1 MIKIISIISAASPW
15 LVAAAIAVI
24 SYHLGSQAAEADYNQ
39 RLAQQNQLAAEQIN
53 AAAQQYVLQQ
63 QQANNASAELEQ
75 VKAKLTA
82 TAKTL
87 QQRNQAN
94 AKITATT
101 TTNHTTA
108 CRLSDYDISLYNDAI
123 AFDRQPMLPAAIP
136 SQSATQATTTDLI
149 ANHIDNS
156 LRCNAIE
163 AQLNQLITV
172 IEQQK
177 ESPQ

>member
-1 MIKIISIISAASPW
+1 MNSVIFALVSTILFSYGTYSYQANKYRAIISDIN
-15 LVAAAIAVI
+15 
-24 SYHLGSQAAEADYNQ
+24 SQHAQEK
-39 RLAQQNQLAAEQIN
+39 AQQAQLAAEQIN

-63 QQANNASAELEQ
+63 QQANSASAQLEQ

-87 QQRNQAN
+87 QHRNQAN
-94 AKITATT
+94 AKTTANNATT
-101 TTNHTTA
+101 
-108 CRLSDYDISLYNDAI
+108 CRLSEYDISLYNDAI
-123 AFDRQPMLPAAIP
+123 AFDRLPMLPAAVP

-156 LRCNAIE
+156 LRCTAIE

-172 IEQQK
+172 IEQQQK
-177 ESPQ
+177 ETQ

>member
-1 MIKIISIISAASPW
+1 MNKVLLMILAVSVVSAIGGVGYRIGYD
-15 LVAAAIAVI
+15 LC
-24 SYHLGSQAAEADYNQ
+24 EADYNQ
-39 RLAQQNQLAAEQIN
+39 RLAQQNQLAAQQID

-87 QQRNQAN
+87 QYRNQTN
-94 AKITATT
+94 AKS
-101 TTNHTTA
+101 NPQHVSA
-108 CRLSDYDISLYNDAI
+108 CHLSEHDISLYNDAI
-123 AFDRQPMLPAAIP
+123 AFDRLPMLPAAVP
-136 SQSATQATTTDLI
+136 SELTAPPSTTDLI

-156 LRCNAIE
+156 LRCTAIE
-163 AQLNQLITV
+163 AQLTQLITV
-172 IEQQK
+172 IEQQQK

>member
-1 MIKIISIISAASPW
+1 MIKLISIISAASPW

-24 SYHLGSQAAEADYNQ
+24 SYHLGSQEAEADYNQ

-63 QQANNASAELEQ
+63 QQANSASAELEQ

-87 QQRNQAN
+87 QHRNQAN
-94 AKITATT
+94 AKTTANNATT
-101 TTNHTTA
+101 

-123 AFDRQPMLPAAIP
+123 TANRQPMLPEAVP
-136 SQSATQATTTDLI
+136 SQSAAQATTTDLI

-156 LRCNAIE
+156 LRCTAIE

-172 IEQQK
+172 IEQQQK

>member
-1 MIKIISIISAASPW
+1 MIKLFISAAAPLF
-15 LVAAAIAVI
+15 LVASIVAM
-24 SYHLGSQAAEADYNQ
+24 SYYLGFQSAQADYNQ
-39 RLAQQNQLAAEQIN
+39 RLAQQNQLAAQQID

-63 QQANNASAELEQ
+63 QQANSASAELEQ
-75 VKAKLTA
+75 VKDKLTA

-87 QQRNQAN
+87 QHRNQAN
-94 AKITATT
+94 AKTTANNATT
-101 TTNHTTA
+101 

-156 LRCNAIE
+156 LRCTAIE

-172 IEQQK
+172 IEQQQK

>member
-1 MIKIISIISAASPW
+1 MNKVLLMILAVSVVSAIGGVGYRIGYDLCES
-15 LVAAAIAVI
+15 
-24 SYHLGSQAAEADYNQ
+24 DYNQ

-63 QQANNASAELEQ
+63 QQANSASAELEQ
-75 VKAKLTA
+75 VKAKLSQ

-87 QQRNQAN
+87 QYRNQAN
-94 AKITATT
+94 AKS
-101 TTNHTTA
+101 NPQHVSA
-108 CRLSDYDISLYNDAI
+108 CHLSDYDISLYNDAI
-123 AFDRQPMLPAAIP
+123 TANRQPMLPAAVP
-136 SQSATQATTTDLI
+136 SESINAPITTTDLI

-156 LRCNAIE
+156 LRCTAIE

-177 ESPQ
+177 ESQ

>member
-1 MIKIISIISAASPW
+1 MNKLLLMLLAVSVVSAIGGVGYRIGYD
-15 LVAAAIAVI
+15 LC
-24 SYHLGSQAAEADYNQ
+24 EADYNQ
-39 RLAQQNQLAAEQIN
+39 RLAQQNQLAAQQID

-63 QQANNASAELEQ
+63 QQANSASAELEQ

-82 TAKTL
+82 AAKTL
-87 QQRNQAN
+87 QHRNQAN
-94 AKITATT
+94 AKTTANNATT
-101 TTNHTTA
+101 
-108 CRLSDYDISLYNDAI
+108 CRLSEYDISLYNDAI
-123 AFDRQPMLPAAIP
+123 AFDRLPMLPAAVP

-156 LRCNAIE
+156 LRCTAIE

>member
-1 MIKIISIISAASPW
+1 MNKLLLMLLAVSVVSAIGGVGYRIGYD
-15 LVAAAIAVI
+15 LC
-24 SYHLGSQAAEADYNQ
+24 EADYNQ

-87 QQRNQAN
+87 QHRNQAN
-94 AKITATT
+94 AKS
-101 TTNHTTA
+101 NPQHLSA
-108 CRLSDYDISLYNDAI
+108 CHLSDYDISVYNDAI

-136 SQSATQATTTDLI
+136 SQSAAQASTADLI

-156 LRCNAIE
+156 LRCTAIE

-172 IEQQK
+172 IEQQQK

>member
-1 MIKIISIISAASPW
+1 MIKIISIISAAAPW

-24 SYHLGSQAAEADYNQ
+24 SYHLGSQAAEADYNH

-63 QQANNASAELEQ
+63 QKANRASTELEQ

-94 AKITATT
+94 AKTTANNATT
-101 TTNHTTA
+101 

-123 AFDRQPMLPAAIP
+123 AFDRQPMLPAAVP
-136 SQSATQATTTDLI
+136 SQSATAATTTDLI

-156 LRCNAIE
+156 LRCTAIE

-172 IEQQK
+172 IEQQQK
-177 ESPQ
+177 EAQ

>member
-1 MIKIISIISAASPW
+1 MNSSILALMLLGCITLTTYTGYELGTNTAQAKYNKII
-15 LVAAAIAVI
+15 
-24 SYHLGSQAAEADYNQ
+24 AE
-39 RLAQQNQLAAEQIN
+39 QNQLAAEQIN

-87 QQRNQAN
+87 QHRNQAN
-94 AKITATT
+94 VKS
-101 TTNHTTA
+101 NHQHASA
-108 CRLSDYDISLYNDAI
+108 CHLSDYDISLYNDAI
-123 AFDRQPMLPAAIP
+123 SFDRQPMLPAAIP
-136 SQSATQATTTDLI
+136 SQSSTQATTTDLI

-156 LRCNAIE
+156 LRCTAIE

-172 IEQQK
+172 IEQQQK